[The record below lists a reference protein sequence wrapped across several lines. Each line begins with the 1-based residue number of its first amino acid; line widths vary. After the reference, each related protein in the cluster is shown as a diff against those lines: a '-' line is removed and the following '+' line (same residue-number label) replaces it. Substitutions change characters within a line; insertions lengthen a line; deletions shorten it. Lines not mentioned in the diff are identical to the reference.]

1 MSLFGKIKT
10 AVRGNPVTRD
20 YELGR
25 HIASAGPGLLWK
37 VHSGVK
43 KTSRKEVCVF
53 VFDKKAQE
61 FEKLTKKQREA
72 IYEMLK
78 KVFAYLHLLFA

>member
-1 MSLFGKIKT
+1 MSLFGKIKS

-43 KTSRKEVCVF
+43 KTSKQEVCIF
-53 VFDKKAQE
+53 VFDKKAPE
-61 FEKLTKKQREA
+61 FEKLPKKQKEQLFD
-72 IYEMLK
+72 MLK
-78 KVFAYLHLLFA
+78 KVRCQLIN